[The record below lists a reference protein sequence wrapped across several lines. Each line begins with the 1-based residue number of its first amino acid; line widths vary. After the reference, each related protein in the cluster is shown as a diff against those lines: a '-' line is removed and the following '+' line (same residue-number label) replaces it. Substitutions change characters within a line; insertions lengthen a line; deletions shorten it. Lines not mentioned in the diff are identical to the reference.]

1 MGKQKKELS
10 VIDRFIALSDA
21 QKRRI
26 VAEIEAET
34 PEQRLARAKP
44 LDAEGRRRHS
54 LFKRRAGRPRIGT
67 GSGTINVTISIERA
81 LLKKADAVA
90 RKNGLSRSE
99 LMARSVRAVIDSA
112 A

>member
-1 MGKQKKELS
+1 MKKTDKEAS

-21 QKRRI
+21 EKRRVI
-26 VAEIEAET
+26 KEIEAET

-44 LDAEGRRRHS
+44 LDAEGRRRHA
-54 LFKRRAGRPRIGT
+54 LFRRKAGRPRIGT
-67 GSGTINVTISIERA
+67 GSGTINVTISIERD

-90 RKNGLSRSE
+90 KKQGLSRSE
-99 LMARSVRAVIDSA
+99 LVARSVRAVIDSA